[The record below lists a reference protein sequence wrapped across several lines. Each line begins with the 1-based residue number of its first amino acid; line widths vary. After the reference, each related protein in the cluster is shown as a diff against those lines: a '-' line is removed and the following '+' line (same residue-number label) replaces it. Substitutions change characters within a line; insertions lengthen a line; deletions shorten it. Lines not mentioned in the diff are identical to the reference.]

1 MPETAN
7 TAIKVCSRACLLAGI
22 DPITSFSDGT
32 AESDICNAMYEDIAQ
47 SSLTNTRWRFATN
60 QSVLN
65 RIVSPPTARFSA
77 AYQLPSGTL
86 TVSAVTVNGNLIEFD
101 TYGNKIY
108 CDASPTDEVIADYI
122 FRSSEAEWP
131 AYFTIAVEY
140 AMASVLAISA
150 LRDASMSQ
158 ILTQRAGVLM
168 LEARSRDSQRQTTRR
183 LNTSR
188 FIAQRRT

>member
-22 DPITSFSDGT
+22 EPITSFADGT

-65 RIVSPPTARFSA
+65 RIATPPTARFSA

-86 TVSAVTVNGNLIEFD
+86 TVSAVTVNGNVIEFD

-108 CDASPTDEVIADYI
+108 CDASSTDEVIADYI
-122 FRSSEAEWP
+122 FRSPEAEWP
-131 AYFTIAVEY
+131 AYFIIAVEY

-158 ILTQRAGVLM
+158 ILTQRAAVLM